1 MSFWDKVKEF
11 VGVDEDYIDDE
22 FYEDYDDLDDYKDD
36 RNFDDKSDYLDD
48 DYADDDEDMP
58 TYETEVVKPQD
69 RFTRPETN
77 SYKSETRTFST
88 NQKSVNGKED
98 RSPRRNSSLARSS
111 NKSSMFVTIRE
122 PLTYEDG
129 KIVLDDIM
137 EGKSVVLNLEMLEVD
152 KKTQIFYFVSGG
164 LYSLNGT
171 IQNVTKDI
179 YVLAPHGVEIDGS
192 IKEEISNKNLY
203 QL

>member
-22 FYEDYDDLDDYKDD
+22 FYDDYDDYDY
-36 RNFDDKSDYLDD
+36 
-48 DYADDDEDMP
+48 DDEVS
-58 TYETEVVKPQD
+58 YEEKSSIIEEDTEYKPSYN
-69 RFTRPETN
+69 TETVTKTEEKPSYKPETQAYVPNEN
-77 SYKSETRTFST
+77 SINK
-88 NQKSVNGKED
+88 KEE
-98 RSPRRNSSLARSS
+98 RSFRRS
-111 NKSSMFVTIRE
+111 NTSIKDSKNSSMFVSIRE

-129 KIVLDDIM
+129 KVVLDDIM

-179 YVLAPHGVEIDGS
+179 YVLAPQGIEIDGS
-192 IKEEISNKNLY
+192 VKADLSTKNLY
-203 QL
+203 QI

>member
-11 VGVDEDYIDDE
+11 VGVDEDYIDDD
-22 FYEDYDDLDDYKDD
+22 FYEDYDDLENYRDD
-36 RNFDDKSDYLDD
+36 RKYDEKASFDDDFVDNS
-48 DYADDDEDMP
+48 P
-58 TYETEVVKPQD
+58 TYESEVVKTED
-69 RFTRPETN
+69 RYERAEPSQTP
-77 SYKSETRTFST
+77 SES
-88 NQKSVNGKED
+88 KAYSVNSGKES
-98 RSPRRNSSLARSS
+98 RKEERNPRRSLAFNRTSKNS
-111 NKSSMFVTIRE
+111 GMFVTIRE
-122 PLTYEDG
+122 PISYEDG

-137 EGKSVVLNLEMLEVD
+137 DGKSVVLNLEMLEVD

-192 IKEEISNKNLY
+192 LKDEISNKNLY

>member
-22 FYEDYDDLDDYKDD
+22 FYEDYDDLENYKDD
-36 RNFDDKSDYLDD
+36 RKFDEKDSY
-48 DYADDDEDMP
+48 EDMYEDNSP
-58 TYETEVVKPQD
+58 SYETEVVKTDD
-69 RFTRPETN
+69 RFIKADTTFN
-77 SYKSETRTFST
+77 SSDDKNYSLNSHNEKR
-88 NQKSVNGKED
+88 KEE
-98 RSPRRNSSLARSS
+98 RNPRRGLTFNRTSK
-111 NKSSMFVTIRE
+111 NTGMFVTIRE

-137 EGKSVVLNLEMLEVD
+137 DGKSVVLNLEMLEVD

-192 IKEEISNKNLY
+192 LKDEISNKNLY

>member
-11 VGVDEDYIDDE
+11 VGVEDDYFDDD
-22 FYEDYDDLDDYKDD
+22 FYDDYDDLDDYKNKEKVISDD
-36 RNFDDKSDYLDD
+36 
-48 DYADDDEDMP
+48 
-58 TYETEVVKPQD
+58 TEVNDFSNNPSFNQSYTQPLKNENEESFNNEIKPTFND
-69 RFTRPETN
+69 KNKKEE
-77 SYKSETRTFST
+77 KSFR
-88 NQKSVNGKED
+88 
-98 RSPRRNSSLARSS
+98 RS
-111 NKSSMFVTIRE
+111 KSSSHDYNNSKMYVSIRE
-122 PLTYEDG
+122 PLNYEDG
-129 KIVLDDIM
+129 KLVLDDIM

-179 YVLAPHGVEIDGS
+179 YVLAPKGTEIDGQL
-192 IKEEISNKNLY
+192 KDEIINSNMH

>member
-22 FYEDYDDLDDYKDD
+22 FNEEYDDLENYKDSRAFDEKTSYSEDDY
-36 RNFDDKSDYLDD
+36 R
-48 DYADDDEDMP
+48 EDNMP
-58 TYETEVVKPQD
+58 TYESEVVKPQ
-69 RFTRPETN
+69 TN
-77 SYKSETRTFST
+77 SFKSETQTYSI
-88 NQKSVNGKED
+88 NQVNPNRKEE
-98 RSPRRNSSLARSS
+98 RSPRRSSSFGRDSK
-111 NKSSMFVTIRE
+111 NTGMFVTIRE

-137 EGKSVVLNLEMLEVD
+137 EGKSVVLNLEMLEVE

-192 IKEEISNKNLY
+192 LKDKISNKNLY

>member
-22 FYEDYDDLDDYKDD
+22 FYEDYDDLEGYKDD
-36 RNFDDKSDYLDD
+36 KGFDEKAS
-48 DYADDDEDMP
+48 YADDEFESEDNLP
-58 TYETEVVKPQD
+58 TYETEVVKPEAKS
-69 RFTRPETN
+69 F
-77 SYKSETRTFST
+77 KSETKSYSINQMNTNRKEERT
-88 NQKSVNGKED
+88 
-98 RSPRRNSSLARSS
+98 PRRSS
-111 NKSSMFVTIRE
+111 NFARNSKNSSMFVTIRE

-192 IKEEISNKNLY
+192 IKEEISSKNLY